1 MDSLKRRLRRYAIV
15 WLDVLAYVLTV
26 AVAATLVALAVGIAS
41 GGGFLRGKALL
52 FVIGWVVIAYATIR
66 LWPTSP
72 EDLDADGRS
81 VPGDVASSRLQRL
94 ARALPPVR
102 WIEQPAVDD
111 RVSPEGKLFLA
122 GCGVLVTS
130 FLLETQ
136 FGIA

>member
-1 MDSLKRRLRRYAIV
+1 MDSLQRRLRRHALV

-26 AVAATLVALAVGIAS
+26 AAVATVVAFVVGIAT

-52 FVIGWVVIAYATIR
+52 FVMGWGVIAYATIR

-72 EDLDADGRS
+72 EDLDDTGRS

-136 FGIA
+136 FGVA